1 MAIGRTFP
9 FWPLAAA
16 IGIVLLYLPL
26 LPELVGD
33 WWNDPNYSHGFL
45 IPLVSGYLC
54 WERRDTLRRLP
65 LGSDRGGL
73 LLLVGGL
80 FLFLAGVVA
89 AEEFTQRFSLIVV
102 LAGVI
107 RYNLGRAVFREVRFP
122 LAYLAFMIPLP
133 YLLYDQIAFPLK
145 LFAARCATFS
155 LHLLGIP
162 VFREGNIIELAAMRL
177 EVADACSGIRSLISL
192 FALSVIYAYLSQP
205 ETWKRIVLVVATI
218 PIAIVANGA
227 RVSGTGIIA
236 EYAGIEAA
244 EGFFHSFSGWL
255 IFVVAT
261 LLLVGLGKLL
271 ASVGGGKK
279 GESAV

>member
-1 MAIGRTFP
+1 MIGKAFP
-9 FWPLAAA
+9 FWPFAVGLGVA
-16 IGIVLLYLPL
+16 LLYLPL

-45 IPLVSGYLC
+45 IPIVSGYLC

-73 LLLVGGL
+73 LLLLVGL

-107 RYNLGRAVFREVRFP
+107 RYNLGREVFRAVRFP
-122 LAYLAFMIPLP
+122 LAYLSFMIPLP

-145 LFAARCATFS
+145 LFAARCATLS

-162 VFREGNIIELAAMRL
+162 VFREGNIIELSAMRL

-205 ETWKRIVLVVATI
+205 KTWQRIVLVAATI

-244 EGFFHSFSGWL
+244 EGFFHAFSGWL
-255 IFVVAT
+255 IFLIAT
-261 LLLVGLGKLL
+261 LLLVGLGRLL
-271 ASVGGGKK
+271 TFVGEGKK
-279 GESAV
+279 GVPPA